1 MTGEGD
7 MTWDRIFDNPSDS
20 PEQAKLKRA
29 VKRAEKLLREFASG
43 IENLPALDRAISKA
57 EYLAR
62 YVAEAERETAYTLRS
77 RIAAAEEAGRAAR
90 QAYRDEEMRRL
101 RQKEREARPVPGS
114 FEHELA
120 LMRGRRT

>member
-1 MTGEGD
+1 MS
-7 MTWDRIFDNPSDS
+7 WQRVFDNPTDS
-20 PEQAKLKRA
+20 PEQATLKRA
-29 VKRAEKLLREFASG
+29 VKRAEKLLRDMASG
-43 IENLPALDRAISKA
+43 VENFPAVDRAISKA
-57 EYLAR
+57 ESLAR
-62 YVAEAERETAYTLRS
+62 FVEEEEREVAYALRS
-77 RIAAAEEAGRAAR
+77 RIAAAEAAGRAAR